1 MITGTI
7 IEDSLQGKTVLRP
20 KGGDPFIFAS
30 GAEEAIRLEELNIP
44 FEAVPGVTAAV
55 AVAAYG
61 GR

>member
-1 MITGTI
+1 MITGAL
-7 IEDSLQGKTVLRP
+7 IENSLQGKTALRP
-20 KGGDPFIFAS
+20 KGGDPFIFGR
-30 GAEEAIRLEELNIP
+30 GAEQAIQLAELNIP